1 MTQTAFMHGSSF
13 LQLFYLRTGIHGQ
26 KTWDVTNETNDMSEL
41 IQQVRN
47 RAAEWLASEVIDA
60 ETKATVKRLLDAPDP
75 KELIDNFYK
84 DLEFGTGGLRGIMG
98 AGSNCMNR
106 YTVGKATQGLANY
119 LRKTYPSTDISV
131 AIAYDSRNN
140 SPYFAQ
146 VTADV
151 LSANGIRVHIFP
163 ELRPTPLLSFAIRY
177 LKCQSGVVV
186 TASHN
191 PKEYN
196 GYKAYWSDG
205 AQVVPPHDKNIT
217 EEVKKI
223 TSFEQVNFSPDPMLI
238 NPIGPEVENAY
249 FEEVRKLI
257 PNKSVI
263 ERHSDIPL
271 VYSSLH
277 GAGITMV
284 PECLKRIG
292 FTNLRVVESQR
303 EPNGDFPTVHSP
315 NPEEQSAMEAVI
327 QEGKAAGAMLVM
339 ATDPDTDRVGIGV
352 READGEFTLL
362 NGNQAFSLMMY
373 FILKNLKDPSNA
385 YIAKTIVTSE
395 LVDTMARELGIKC
408 YNTLTGFKYIA
419 ALMGKLEGKER
430 FIAAGEESYGYMV
443 GDFLRDKDAVSA
455 CAFFAAMAASSA
467 EEKKSMSDWLIDM
480 YVEFGFYKEHLLNLT
495 RKGQQGEQEIRTMM
509 EKFRKDPPREINGI
523 AVTRALDYKT
533 LEERDMST
541 GATTKLDF
549 PVSDVLQFYLAD
561 DSKVSVRPSG
571 TEPKIK
577 FYISVKTELSSRS
590 DFDARNRELEA
601 RIKGIES
608 FLLNA

>member
-1 MTQTAFMHGSSF
+1 
-13 LQLFYLRTGIHGQ
+13 
-26 KTWDVTNETNDMSEL
+26 MSEL
-41 IQQVRN
+41 IEQVQSKAN
-47 RAAEWLASEVIDA
+47 AWLNSEVIDA
-60 ETKATVKRLLDAPDP
+60 ETKSLVRSLLSQQDS

-84 DLEFGTGGLRGIMG
+84 DLEFGTGGLRGVMG

-106 YTVGKATQGLANY
+106 YTVGIATQGLANY
-119 LRKTYPSTDISV
+119 LKKTYPDKRKISV

-140 SPYFAQ
+140 SPFFAD

-151 LSANGIRVHIFP
+151 LSANGIHVYLFS

-177 LKCQSGVVV
+177 LKCDSGIVI

-196 GYKAYWSDG
+196 GYKAYWNDG

-217 EEVKKI
+217 VEVKKI
-223 TSFEQVNFSPDPMLI
+223 KSFEQVNFETNQALI
-238 NPIGPEVENAY
+238 HTIGPEVEAAY
-249 FEEVRKLI
+249 YEEVRNLI

-263 ERHSDIPL
+263 EKHRSIPI

-284 PECLKRIG
+284 PECLKQIG
-292 FTNLRVVESQR
+292 FTNIYIVESQR
-303 EPNGDFPTVHSP
+303 KPDGNFPTVHSP
-315 NPEEQSAMEAVI
+315 NPEEQTAMEEVI
-327 QEGKAAGAMLVM
+327 AKGKEVGASMVM

-352 READGEFTLL
+352 RRADGEFVLL

-373 FILKNLKDPSNA
+373 FILKNLRSTENS

-395 LVDTMARELGIKC
+395 LVDTMAEKMGIAC

-419 ALMGKLEGKER
+419 SLMGKLEGKKR

-443 GDFLRDKDAVSA
+443 GDFVRDKDAVSA
-455 CAFFAAMAASSA
+455 CAFFAAMAANSA
-467 EEKKSMSDWLIDM
+467 EEKKSMYDWLIEM
-480 YVEFGFYKEHLLNLT
+480 YVEFGFYKEHLMNLT
-495 RKGQQGEQEIRTMM
+495 KKGQQGEQEIKAMM
-509 EKFRKDPPREINGI
+509 EKFRNNPPAEINGSR
-523 AVTRALDYKT
+523 VTRLLDYKL
-533 LEERDMST
+533 LEETDLIS
-541 GATTKLDF
+541 GKKSSLDF

-561 DSKVSVRPSG
+561 GTKVSVRPSG

-577 FYISVKTELSSRS
+577 FYIAVSTELPSRKEFES
-590 DFDARNRELEA
+590 RERELDK
-601 RIKGIES
+601 RIKAIGNY
-608 FLLNA
+608 LLNA